1 MNHFTFDDRYFAKH
15 YTQYGVIPTDKE
27 LPYKASENSACG
39 KYVHPDD
46 DNNGNKKHNMKKR
59 IKLTESQL
67 NRVVKES
74 VRKTLSENIDA
85 HLGIDDICNLL
96 GGGDRGYDTLNKIL
110 WSLQEQGVIDFNEDA
125 LDRLYNSPNY

>member
-1 MNHFTFDDRYFAKH
+1 
-15 YTQYGVIPTDKE
+15 
-27 LPYKASENSACG
+27 
-39 KYVHPDD
+39 
-46 DNNGNKKHNMKKR
+46 MKKR
-59 IKLTESQL
+59 IKITESQL
-67 NRVVKES
+67 NRVIKES
-74 VRKTLSENIDA
+74 ERKMLSENIDA

>member
-1 MNHFTFDDRYFAKH
+1 
-15 YTQYGVIPTDKE
+15 
-27 LPYKASENSACG
+27 
-39 KYVHPDD
+39 
-46 DNNGNKKHNMKKR
+46 MKKR

-74 VRKTLSENIDA
+74 ERKMLSENIDA

>member
-1 MNHFTFDDRYFAKH
+1 
-15 YTQYGVIPTDKE
+15 
-27 LPYKASENSACG
+27 
-39 KYVHPDD
+39 
-46 DNNGNKKHNMKKR
+46 MKKR

-67 NRVVKES
+67 NRVIKES
-74 VRKTLSENIDA
+74 ERKMLSENIDA

>member
-1 MNHFTFDDRYFAKH
+1 
-15 YTQYGVIPTDKE
+15 
-27 LPYKASENSACG
+27 
-39 KYVHPDD
+39 
-46 DNNGNKKHNMKKR
+46 MKKR

-74 VRKTLSENIDA
+74 VRKMLSENIDA

-96 GGGDRGYDTLNKIL
+96 GGGDKGYDTLNKIL
-110 WSLQEQGVIDFNEDA
+110 WSLQEQGVINFDEDA